1 MPSSDK
7 KQSTLFPSI
16 ERFGLEAVPAELKT
30 TKWYDYFYL
39 QAAFS
44 VNSGNFL
51 VPALA
56 VLTGGLSFFAAV
68 ASTIMGAAAA
78 FLFVSLLSLPGSR
91 HGIPAQFAIRS
102 ILGTAAARYISSPI
116 RSVTSL
122 YWFSVQAIGGSAVLI
137 SLLEKAFEIKLPLVL
152 VSVLLAGLMGLLAL
166 IGFDAVKKAIKYFM
180 PFLIIG
186 QVVLFVLF
194 IKELSSIQSFGS
206 LSHSQWSFGSFFLYS
221 SLVFIQYV
229 SGVSAS
235 SDMAR
240 YAASAK
246 GAFWGLFAGNT
257 FGFSITAILGALSA
271 SLFGEWNPFVSASSL
286 ASSSWVLL
294 LIFICAM
301 TSMLSIN
308 MNNTYTGGFSL
319 LNIFQNLGRV
329 KSTLIFGAAAVVLSC
344 FPAVVNKAQEYISIL
359 GIFIIPI
366 SAVIIADFI
375 FVKKG
380 TLSEEHLTKLFISQS
395 DQNREGLIAIIFGA
409 LVYLALP
416 DLISPGFLSFFL
428 TGFGYFIFHRYVR
441 LKDRRQLKR
450 QQKQKLSSS

>member
-7 KQSTLFPSI
+7 KHSTSFPSI
-16 ERFGLEAVPAELKT
+16 EKFGLEAVPAELKT
-30 TKWYDYFYL
+30 TKWFDYFYL
-39 QAAFS
+39 QSAFS

-56 VLTGGLSFFAAV
+56 VLTGGLSFLAAV
-68 ASTIMGAAAA
+68 ASTVMGAAAA

-91 HGIPAQFAIRS
+91 HGIPAQFAIRT
-102 ILGTAAARYISSPI
+102 ILGTVAARYISSPI
-116 RSVTSL
+116 RSLTSL

-137 SLLEKAFEIKLPLVL
+137 SLLEKVFGIKLPLVF
-152 VSVLLAGLMGLLAL
+152 VSVFLAGLMSLLAL
-166 IGFDAVKKAIKYFM
+166 SGFNTVKKAIKYFM

-194 IKELSSIQSFGS
+194 IKELSSTQSFGS
-206 LSHSQWSFGSFFLYS
+206 LTHSHWSFGSFFLYS
-221 SLVFIQYV
+221 SLAFIQYV

-240 YAASAK
+240 YASSAK

-257 FGFSITAILGALSA
+257 FGFTITAILGALSA

-286 ASSSWVLL
+286 AASSWVLF

-301 TSMLSIN
+301 TSMISIN
-308 MNNTYTGGFSL
+308 MNNAYTGGFSL

-329 KSTLIFGAAAVVLSC
+329 KSTLIFGTAAVVLSC
-344 FPAVVNKAQEYISIL
+344 FPAVVNKAQAYISIL

-366 SAVIIADFI
+366 SAVIIADFL

-380 TLSEEHLTKLFISQS
+380 TLSEAHLTKLFISQS

-409 LVYLALP
+409 LIYLALP
-416 DLISPGFLSFFL
+416 DLISPGFISFFL
-428 TGFGYFIFHRYVR
+428 TGIGYIIFHKYVR
-441 LKDRRQLKR
+441 LNGNRQLKR
-450 QQKQKLSSS
+450 QQKLSS

>member
-1 MPSSDK
+1 
-7 KQSTLFPSI
+7 
-16 ERFGLEAVPAELKT
+16 
-30 TKWYDYFYL
+30 
-39 QAAFS
+39 
-44 VNSGNFL
+44 
-51 VPALA
+51 
-56 VLTGGLSFFAAV
+56 
-68 ASTIMGAAAA
+68 
-78 FLFVSLLSLPGSR
+78 
-91 HGIPAQFAIRS
+91 
-102 ILGTAAARYISSPI
+102 
-116 RSVTSL
+116 
-122 YWFSVQAIGGSAVLI
+122 
-137 SLLEKAFEIKLPLVL
+137 
-152 VSVLLAGLMGLLAL
+152 
-166 IGFDAVKKAIKYFM
+166 M

-194 IKELSSIQSFGS
+194 IKELSSTQSFGS

-229 SGVSAS
+229 SGASAS
-235 SDMAR
+235 SDMTR
-240 YAASAK
+240 YAKSAK

-257 FGFSITAILGALSA
+257 LGFSITAILGALSA
-271 SLFGEWNPFVSASSL
+271 SQFGEWNPFVSAGSL

-308 MNNTYTGGFSL
+308 MNNAYTGGFSL

-344 FPAVVNKAQEYISIL
+344 LPAVVNKAQEYISML

-395 DQNREGLIAIIFGA
+395 DQNREGLMSIIFGA
-409 LVYLALP
+409 LIYLALP
-416 DLISPGFLSFFL
+416 DLISPGFISFFL
-428 TGFGYFIFHRYVR
+428 TGLGYFIFHRYGR

-450 QQKQKLSSS
+450 QQKLSS